1 MPREVLRQYFGYSE
15 FRNGQEALIQAQLSG
30 RDAFGVMPTGGG
42 KSICYQ
48 IPAMMLPGIT
58 LVVSPL
64 ISLMKDQVMALK
76 NAGIPAAFLNSSL
89 SGEQIRK
96 VYSNLRY
103 GMYKIVYIAPER
115 LLTDGFLAIAQNLN
129 IALLA
134 VDEAHC
140 ISQWGQDFRPSYLK
154 IVEFMQRLPVR
165 PVVSAFTATATEQV
179 QQDVVRILGL
189 RDPLRVVTG
198 FDRPNLYYEV
208 LRPENKQDALLA
220 FLEERS
226 GKSGII
232 YCATRRETESV
243 CQMLQ
248 EHNYSALCYHAGM
261 PDAERQ
267 RNQEDFVY
275 DRCRIMVATNAF
287 GMGIDK
293 SNVSFVLHYNMAKS
307 LEAYYQEA
315 GRAGRDGEQADCYL
329 LYAKRDVQTARFL
342 IQSGGENDE
351 MTSEERA
358 NVVAQDMMRL
368 EAMVGYCQ
376 TVSCLRGY
384 ILDYFGEEHTDNC
397 RNCGNCMSRTEVQDI
412 TRQAQIVLSCI
423 QRIYKKLNYSLGASA
438 VVDVLRGRK
447 RKRIREL
454 GLDTLSTYGMLSN
467 LSSVQLHL
475 ILEALED
482 QGYIRT
488 DMEHKGLVL
497 LQKAGKVLFEN
508 EAVTMRIRM
517 KDAVTLTSI
526 LKPSAET
533 PMDENLL
540 ARLKQLR
547 IALAKQELVP
557 AYIIF
562 TNASLAD
569 MARKKPRTMEEFLGI
584 SGVGQSKAARYGRPF
599 LKEITAYLDGKE

>member
-1 MPREVLRQYFGYSE
+1 
-15 FRNGQEALIQAQLSG
+15 
-30 RDAFGVMPTGGG
+30 
-42 KSICYQ
+42 
-48 IPAMMLPGIT
+48 
-58 LVVSPL
+58 
-64 ISLMKDQVMALK
+64 MALK

-89 SGEQIRK
+89 SLEQMRK

-103 GMYKIVYIAPER
+103 GMYKIIYIAPER
-115 LLTDGFLAIAQNLN
+115 LLTDGFLSVAQELE
-129 IALLA
+129 ISMLA

-154 IVEFMQRLPVR
+154 IVEFLQRLPVR

-208 LRPENKQDALLA
+208 LRPENKQDTLLNL
-220 FLEERS
+220 LEERS

-243 CQMLQ
+243 CQALQ
-248 EHNYSALCYHAGM
+248 ERNYAALCYHAGM
-261 PDAERQ
+261 EDTERQ
-267 RNQEDFVY
+267 ANQEDFVY

-293 SNVSFVLHYNMAKS
+293 SNVSFVIHYNMPKS

-315 GRAGRDGEQADCYL
+315 GRAGRDGEHADCFL
-329 LYAKRDVQTARFL
+329 LYSKRDVQTARYL
-342 IQSGGENDE
+342 IQSSTENDE
-351 MTSEERA
+351 MTAEERA
-358 NVVAQDMMRL
+358 NVIAQDLVRL

-376 TVSCLRGY
+376 TTSCLRGY

-412 TRQAQIVLSCI
+412 TRQTQIILSCI
-423 QRIYKKLNYSLGASA
+423 QRIYKKLNYSLGASM
-438 VVDVLRGRK
+438 VVNVLRGSRGK
-447 RKRIREL
+447 RLREL
-454 GLDTLSTYGMLSN
+454 GLDELSTYGMLSN
-467 LSSVQLHL
+467 LSAVQLQL
-475 ILEALED
+475 MLEALED
-482 QGYIRT
+482 QGYIHK
-488 DMEHKGLVL
+488 DPEHNGLIL
-497 LQKAGKVLFEN
+497 LQKAGKVLFDGEP
-508 EAVTMRIRM
+508 VTMRIRM
-517 KDAVTLTSI
+517 KDAVSISQI

-533 PMDENLL
+533 SLDEALL

-547 IALAKQELVP
+547 ITLAKQELVP

-599 LKEITAYLDGKE
+599 LKEIAAYLDGKG